1 MKKTLIVT
9 LIGLISISIVS
20 CGKANNESENADST
34 VVSVS
39 PEASVDSEQ
48 TAIGVAIDGA
58 MNSITIMNEHGDTL
72 SFSYPDL
79 DPSKRASWSIG
90 DTVSVKYVEVDGEAQ
105 VNAVMLGKHP

>member
-9 LIGLISISIVS
+9 LIGLMSISIVS

-58 MNSITIMNEHGDTL
+58 MRLTARRKLM
-72 SFSYPDL
+72 P
-79 DPSKRASWSIG
+79 
-90 DTVSVKYVEVDGEAQ
+90 
-105 VNAVMLGKHP
+105 

>member
-9 LIGLISISIVS
+9 LIGLMSISIVS

-79 DPSKRASWSIG
+79 DPAKRASWSIG

>member
-1 MKKTLIVT
+1 MKKTLIVG
-9 LIGLISISIVS
+9 LIGLLGFGIVS
-20 CGKANNESENADST
+20 CGKSNGESENADST

-58 MNSITIMNEHGDTL
+58 MNSITILSEDGDTL

-90 DTVSVKYVEVDGEAQ
+90 DTVSIKFVEVDGEAQ
-105 VNAVMLGKHP
+105 VNAVMLGRRP